1 MLLFSYQERW
11 REGPCEASAAGPET
25 GTVPIPAGGGL
36 KDKKISRE
44 WISSYFR
51 VRRFLSFNP

>member
-11 REGPCEASAAGPET
+11 REGPCEASAAGPKT

-36 KDKKISRE
+36 KDKKISR
-44 WISSYFR
+44 
-51 VRRFLSFNP
+51 